1 MPRGSRRIH
10 LNSVD
15 SIPADW
21 TPVLRGNDVMPPP
34 EALLN
39 RAHALVSSALG
50 DAGFEWHRGD
60 LFVARPGDLVE
71 VMQSVTAWRIS
82 GATEPNL
89 FIGVRASWTQ
99 RSPFVVR
106 LGRRIKG
113 TDAIYWHPHPLVN
126 KRFGSKF
133 DAFTIAMP
141 GNATLIARAKAQWS
155 WLVDADREG
164 SFAAQMTPA
173 ASICYAVALCRSLRS
188 RRGAVLDRATGVLLE
203 RAKSGADNCW
213 RPRDVLIAVLEAI
226 AASYVT
232 RSAASEAAM
241 NFIARAYEENV
252 GGIRFDLPSIA
263 PGPLLAKVEAPRPPV
278 GGEAVGSP
286 AEAP

>member
-1 MPRGSRRIH
+1 MPRGRRRIH
-10 LNSVD
+10 LNSVA

-21 TPVLRGNDVMPPP
+21 TPVLRGNDIMPPP
-34 EALLN
+34 EALLS
-39 RAHALVSSALG
+39 RAHALASSALG

-60 LFVARPGDLVE
+60 LFVARPGAVVE

-82 GATEPNL
+82 GVTEPNL

-133 DAFTIAMP
+133 DAFTLAMP
-141 GNATLIARAKAQWS
+141 GNAALIARAKAQWT

-164 SFAAQMTPA
+164 AYGPRMSPAGAAY
-173 ASICYAVALCRSLRS
+173 YAVCLCQSLRS
-188 RRGAVLDRATGVLLE
+188 RRGAVLDRATGTLLE
-203 RAKSGADNCW
+203 RYRSLDATGW
-213 RPRDVLIAVLEAI
+213 RARDVLIVVLESI

-232 RSAASEAAM
+232 RSAAAEAAM
-241 NFIARAYEENV
+241 NFIARAYEENA
-252 GGIRFDLPSIA
+252 GGIRFDLPPIVA
-263 PGPLLAKVEAPRPPV
+263 EPLLANVEVPNESKPV
-278 GGEAVGSP
+278 T
-286 AEAP
+286 